1 MLERICLLLS
11 HFVFETYSEILLLLR
26 DHEIE
31 VRWWYSP
38 TQGICSYAGIS
49 DIGSAQV
56 QEGCQCPGH
65 VLVVQSHPPITI
77 GTSCHLWRCHFRRL
91 SSGRIGDFSRLK
103 LGTPWPFPQAKS
115 QVRSQPISLLYLGA
129 DRTGA
134 PCPSAFHICKIIS
147 KITIKHNV
155 VILFFGNEKILN
167 KTKASSLL
175 KSCGRS
181 RCGQLPTWS
190 FLLPLG
196 TCRSTAA
203 RKRSPSPELLLVRG
217 QG

>member
-1 MLERICLLLS
+1 MPWS
-11 HFVFETYSEILLLLR
+11 
-26 DHEIE
+26 
-31 VRWWYSP
+31 W
-38 TQGICSYAGIS
+38 
-49 DIGSAQV
+49 
-56 QEGCQCPGH
+56 
-65 VLVVQSHPPITI
+65 LVAQSHPPITI
-77 GTSCHLWRCHFRRL
+77 GTSCHLCRCHFRRL

-115 QVRSQPISLLYLGA
+115 QARSQPISLLYLGA

-155 VILFFGNEKILN
+155 VILFFGNEKIFN

-181 RCGQLPTWS
+181 RCSQLPMWS

-203 RKRSPSPELLLVRG
+203 RKRSPSPGLLLVRASLVH
-217 QG
+217 QRCKSHLP